1 MWTRPEF
8 FEALGSQIEYV
19 CESATEALRETGD
32 FGSLPLV
39 VISSS
44 RAHERRLAA
53 DLALSKQ
60 SRRGRHIVARDSGH
74 WVPLDNPQT
83 VIDAIV
89 EIVRQ
94 LRA

>member
-1 MWTRPEF
+1 
-8 FEALGSQIEYV
+8 
-19 CESATEALRETGD
+19 
-32 FGSLPLV
+32 
-39 VISSS
+39 
-44 RAHERRLAA
+44 
-53 DLALSKQ
+53 
-60 SRRGRHIVARDSGH
+60 VARDSGH